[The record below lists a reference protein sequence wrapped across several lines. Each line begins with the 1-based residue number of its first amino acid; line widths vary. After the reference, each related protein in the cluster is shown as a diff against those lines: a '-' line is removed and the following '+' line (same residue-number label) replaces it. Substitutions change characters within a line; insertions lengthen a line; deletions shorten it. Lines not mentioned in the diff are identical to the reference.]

1 VKKLTVTV
9 FPGVQSSLSVHCSLI
24 PPVMQWRLLPPT
36 EQRALWTSP
45 VWSDYRRNHKGGIPP
60 SEDTHNLHCKC
71 NRDDKIFGNPHPIC
85 RDPNVIIHYQL
96 LQQFISPYTGVVYDP
111 TRTGKIQYLQKVFIP
126 AIAVARDQVKF
137 RGDYSNSHD
146 YRWYN
151 TMQPDETE
159 VAKV

>member
-1 VKKLTVTV
+1 
-9 FPGVQSSLSVHCSLI
+9 CSLI
-24 PPVMQWRLLPPT
+24 PPVIQWRLLPPT

-45 VWSDYRRNHKGGIPP
+45 VWSDYRRNHKGGINP

-71 NRDDKIFGNPHPIC
+71 NRDGSQWTIVFLQ
-85 RDPNVIIHYQL
+85 NVKL

-126 AIAVARDQVKF
+126 AIVVARDQPIAVDF
-137 RGDYSNSHD
+137 SGGDYSNSHD